1 MLRVLKAAC
10 LAIYG
15 FALASLAAPGLSS
28 GLARGAEIVAMAFL
42 VIHAL
47 EVVFAFGKVR
57 LYRGPLMLSVLLT
70 LLFGVLHWMPLINA
84 RRSRGTES

>member
-1 MLRVLKAAC
+1 MQHFLKAAC

-15 FALASLAAPGLSS
+15 FALASLVAPGPSN
-28 GLARGAEIVAMAFL
+28 GLAHGVEIVAMVFL

-47 EVVFAFGKVR
+47 EVVFAFERLR

-70 LLFGVLHWMPLINA
+70 LLFGVLHWMPLVKA
-84 RRSRGTES
+84 RSRGTKN